1 MEKITI
7 IGNVSTKLE
16 KKDVKGTS
24 VVTFNVAV
32 NSGDT
37 SHFYRISAWRG
48 LGDVCLKYL
57 DKGSR
62 VAVVGKLN
70 ARLYE
75 SNNKTFMSLDVTAD
89 DIEFLSPA
97 KKTDDFSDV
106 SADDLPF

>member
-1 MEKITI
+1 MEKITL
-7 IGNVSTKLE
+7 IGNVSNKLE
-16 KKDVKGTS
+16 KKDVKGST

-37 SHFYRISAWRG
+37 SHFYRVSAWRG

-75 SNNKTFMSLDVTAD
+75 ANNKTYMSLDVTAD
-89 DIEFLSPA
+89 DVEFLSPA
-97 KKTDDFSDV
+97 KKSDDFSDV
-106 SADDLPF
+106 NPDDLPF